1 MAVPSSW
8 ISEILAP
15 VIRPTVRFVV
25 GLIAIPLLRSVRKK
39 FQPDKQWD
47 EEFEKDLEQWV
58 RASLILMLA
67 TKNVESSI
75 TAWVMEKRPE
85 ISIEDNWW
93 FAIGRLLLAIGV
105 IESMPDQQLFS
116 IIHPGPRRP
125 NWVRGIGFK
134 KNIQREFWPLLKG
147 VICLHLNRSS
157 PVFAI
162 LSVIFNGTAGWVFFF
177 LAITQYLIIGLVTS
191 RDKAVDILS
200 QFDHEVAQRRKAILQ
215 EMELPPNSVSTANPT
230 ASERVTVTP
239 SAILAITESS
249 SSETA
254 AQVVERQSHTQQ

>member
-15 VIRPTVRFVV
+15 VIRPTARLVV
-25 GLIAIPLLRSVRKK
+25 GLIAIPLLRKIRKK

-58 RASLILMLA
+58 RASLVLMLA

-134 KNIQREFWPLLKG
+134 KNFQREFFPLLKG

-200 QFDHEVAQRRKAILQ
+200 QFDMEVAERRKAIMQ
-215 EMELPPNSVSTANPT
+215 EMDIRQDSAEKSNSAPSEHAVAIPSGLMSAMTSPT
-230 ASERVTVTP
+230 TD
-239 SAILAITESS
+239 SA
-249 SSETA
+249 
-254 AQVVERQSHTQQ
+254 QQATDSQPHSKQ